1 MKPIALV
8 LIPLVATAALATA
21 AIAGER
27 DRGPGLPGQRQGN
40 TLVYAA
46 RGFDAVTLAGSARM
60 IVRTGPQ
67 FAVSAEGPAEAFAN
81 FRVVQEGRT
90 LKVGQRYEGRRW
102 IPADGKLIVRV
113 TLPALTAASVGGSGS
128 IDVDRVGGDRF
139 AGSVGGSGDLRIAR
153 LDARDADL
161 SIGGSGGIV
170 AAGSVRV
177 LDAKVGGSG
186 SIDAAALRAERASV
200 AIGGSGSVRAAV
212 AGAADV
218 SVAGSG
224 SVDLGPQARCRI
236 SKVGSGRVRC
246 GG

>member
-1 MKPIALV
+1 MKPVALV
-8 LIPLVATAALATA
+8 LLPLVAAAALASA
-21 AIAGER
+21 ATAGER

-40 TLVYAA
+40 ALVYAV
-46 RGFDAVTLAGSARM
+46 RGFDAVSLGGSARM
-60 IVRTGPQ
+60 IVRAGPQ

-102 IPADGKLIVRV
+102 IPADAKLIVRV
-113 TLPALTAASVGGSGS
+113 TLPALAAASVGGSGS
-128 IDVDRVGGDRF
+128 IDIDRAGGERF

-153 LDARDADL
+153 LDVRAADL
-161 SIGGSGGIV
+161 SIGGSGGI
-170 AAGSVRV
+170 AATGRV
-177 LDAKVGGSG
+177 GALDAKVGGSG
-186 SIDAAALRAERASV
+186 SIDAAGLRADRASV

-212 AGAADV
+212 AGPADV

-224 SVDLGPQARCRI
+224 NVDLGPQARCRV
-236 SKVGSGRVRC
+236 SKAGSGRVRC